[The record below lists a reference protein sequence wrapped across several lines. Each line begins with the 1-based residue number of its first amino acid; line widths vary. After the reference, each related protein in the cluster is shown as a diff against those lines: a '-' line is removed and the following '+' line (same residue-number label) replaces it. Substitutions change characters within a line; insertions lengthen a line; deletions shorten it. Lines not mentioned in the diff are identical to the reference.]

1 MAIRRKRRR
10 KKKWI
15 QATHLRK
22 GALHRQLG
30 IPAGEKIPVSLL
42 HEVEHAPG
50 KLGRRARLALT
61 LRRVRK
67 HTRRHYA

>member
-1 MAIRRKRRR
+1 MRRRRRR

-42 HEVEHAPG
+42 HEVEHEPG
-50 KLGRRARLALT
+50 KLGQRARLALT
-61 LRRVRK
+61 LRRIGQRRK
-67 HTRRHYA
+67 KHHG